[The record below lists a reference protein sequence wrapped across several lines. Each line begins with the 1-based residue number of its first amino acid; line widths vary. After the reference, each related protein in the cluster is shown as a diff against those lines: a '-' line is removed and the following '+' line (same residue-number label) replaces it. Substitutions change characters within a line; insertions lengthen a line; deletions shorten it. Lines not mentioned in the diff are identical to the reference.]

1 MIGGWFKIL
10 KCIRLRNE
18 VDGEGGG
25 SKILSVY
32 REGMYEYN
40 NLNKYISMGIICRLL

>member
-25 SKILSVY
+25 VRNRVSPSGC
-32 REGMYEYN
+32 EYEFAMMCP
-40 NLNKYISMGIICRLL
+40 K